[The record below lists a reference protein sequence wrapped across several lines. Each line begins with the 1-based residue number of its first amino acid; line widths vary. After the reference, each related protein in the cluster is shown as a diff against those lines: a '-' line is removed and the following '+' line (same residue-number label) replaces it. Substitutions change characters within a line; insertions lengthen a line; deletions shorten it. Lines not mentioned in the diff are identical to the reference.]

1 MKYLKSISPKKLIA
15 IGMLLVVLPTL
26 FNDVVPIPQFV
37 SGFVMGLG
45 LTVEIIATMKLK
57 REKANADC
65 SIVNDGIL

>member
-1 MKYLKSISPKKLIA
+1 MKYLRSIPAKKKVA

-45 LTVEIIATMKLK
+45 LAVEIVATMKLK
-57 REKANADC
+57 REKANANC